1 MIYENLK
8 IMILGA
14 FSCSISMKK
23 TFFVQSGRKWPE
35 SHHMAGNGYLGY
47 RGPILHRDS
56 ISKHVLKGF
65 RENRKKS
72 IFEILICGSPHYE
85 Y

>member
-1 MIYENLK
+1 MQK
-8 IMILGA
+8 IAILA
-14 FSCSISMKK
+14 QKREKFN
-23 TFFVQSGRKWPE
+23 FVPSGRKWPE
-35 SHHMAGNGYLGY
+35 MDIWGTV
-47 RGPILHRDS
+47 GPILHRDS

-72 IFEILICGSPHYE
+72 IFDILICGSPHYE

>member
-1 MIYENLK
+1 MQK
-8 IMILGA
+8 IPILA
-14 FSCSISMKK
+14 QKREKFN
-23 TFFVQSGRKWPE
+23 FVPSGWKWPE

-65 RENRKKS
+65 WENRKKS
-72 IFEILICGSPHYE
+72 I
-85 Y
+85 